1 MVEENEAVVDY
12 ALRKRPHVKL
22 VETGLEFGREGY
34 TKFRGKTFNPS
45 VKLTRRFYPHVH
57 NMDGF
62 YVAKFKVE
70 KRAKVKKADEED
82 EEETEDMVVQEDGE
96 VSMEPKVT
104 FDAEEDKPYLE
115 GKNSVSYFG
124 SSLTGFDHRG
134 DTETHESQGFTPDT
148 TDSQGYS
155 VVYCKPL
162 LSCYDIPPCMIYI
175 ANL

>member
-1 MVEENEAVVDY
+1 MYSTCSVMVEENEAVVNY

-45 VKLTRRFYPHVH
+45 VKLSRRFYPHVH

-82 EEETEDMVVQEDGE
+82 EEEAEDMVVQEDGE

-115 GKNSVSYFG
+115 GKNIVSYFG

-134 DTETHESQGFTPDT
+134 DAETHESQGFTPDT

-155 VVYCKPL
+155 VVYL
-162 LSCYDIPPCMIYI
+162 QTSIVVL
-175 ANL
+175 